1 MNNNNNRNKNEEKIV
16 NPILNDYER
25 VDFKQEA
32 NIFISDLIYF
42 REPTVFLLNL
52 KITFSINK
60 NQTVSQQAVNNNNI
74 KKKQIFEI

>member
-1 MNNNNNRNKNEEKIV
+1 LNNNNNRNKNEEKIV